1 MENNSQDF
9 NKETNQAVYFFTPPH
24 YALDNFSAFSVE
36 IWGKLFMTSE
46 HAYQWKKY
54 HVNHLDIAEEIFTA
68 GSSHQ
73 VKKISDANKD
83 KVSSDFHK
91 DKIYIME
98 EILRVKLQQ
107 HEKVQRTLKETG
119 SKEIIENNPNDEFWG
134 IGSGNGQNMLGKI
147 WMKIR
152 DN

>member
-83 KVSSDFHK
+83 KVSSDFQK
-91 DKIYIME
+91 
-98 EILRVKLQQ
+98 VK
-107 HEKVQRTLKETG
+107 RTLKETG